1 MFRNRISY
9 MTLAML
15 VVLTSA
21 LAAPRMAAAID
32 VERVVSPGGIEAWLV
47 RDHSNP
53 IVTMNF
59 AFRGGAGLDPKGK
72 EGLAN
77 MVASTLDEGAGDMD
91 SQTVQGTLEDL
102 AIRMRFTTG
111 KDTFRGRLQT
121 LVKNQDTA
129 FRLLHLALTA
139 PRFDEEPVERIRDQI
154 LVGLKRDLEDP
165 DSIASLR
172 LFEVLF
178 PDHPYGRPTDGTLES
193 VNRITAADLKAFA
206 SNRLAKDNLMIGV
219 VGDVTAE
226 RLETVLDRTF
236 GALPDNAEP
245 WELPE
250 VKPATRG
257 QTIVIEKAVPQ
268 STILFADEGLK
279 RKHPDY
285 YAAYVMNHIL
295 GGGSFTSRL
304 YQEVREKR
312 GLVYSVGTSLYPYD
326 HTALF
331 FASAGT
337 ANERVGETL
346 SVFATEWDRMASSGV
361 TEDELADAKAFL
373 TGSFPLRFTSSRRIA
388 GILVGMQV
396 SDLGIDYLDK
406 RNGFIEAVTL
416 KDIER
421 VSRNLLR
428 KNNLVTV
435 IVGKPDGVSASN

>member
-1 MFRNRISY
+1 MRNRVSCLV
-9 MTLAML
+9 LAML
-15 VVLTSA
+15 VGMASA
-21 LAAPRMAAAID
+21 FAAPRTAEAID
-32 VERVVSPGGIEAWLV
+32 VERVVSPGGIESWLV

-53 IVTMNF
+53 IVTVNF
-59 AFRGGAGLDPKGK
+59 AFRGGSALDPAGK

-77 MVASTLDEGAGDMD
+77 MVASTIDEGAGDMD
-91 SQTVQGTLEDL
+91 SQAVQRTLEDL

-129 FRLLHLALTA
+129 FRLLRLALTT
-139 PRFDEEPVERIRDQI
+139 PRFDTEPVERIRDQI

-172 LFEVLF
+172 LFRILF
-178 PDHPYGRPTDGTLES
+178 PDHPYGQPTDGTLDS
-193 VNRITAADLKAFA
+193 VKRITAADLKNFV
-206 SNRLAKDNLMIGV
+206 SGRLARDNLMIGV

-226 RLETVLDRTF
+226 GLKTILDRTF
-236 GALPDNAEP
+236 GTLPERAAS

-250 VKPATRG
+250 VKPAARG
-257 QTIVIEKAVPQ
+257 QTVVIEKGVPQ
-268 STILFADEGLK
+268 STILFADKGLK

-326 HTALF
+326 HSALF

-346 SVFATEWDRMASSGV
+346 SVFATEWERMAVYGV
-361 TEDELADAKAFL
+361 TEEELTDAKAFL

-396 SDLGIDYLDK
+396 SELGIDYLDK

-416 KDIER
+416 EDIKR
-421 VSRNLLR
+421 VARRLLR
-428 KNNLVTV
+428 NEYLVTV

>member
-1 MFRNRISY
+1 MYRNRFPY
-9 MTLAML
+9 LVLAML
-15 VVLTSA
+15 VVLTST
-21 LAAPRMAAAID
+21 LAAPRMAAAIE
-32 VERVVSPGGIEAWLV
+32 VERVISPGGIEAWLV

-53 IVTMNF
+53 IVTVSF

-77 MVASTLDEGAGDMD
+77 MVASTLDEGAGDMH
-91 SQTVQGTLEDL
+91 SQTVQRTLEDL
-102 AIRMRFTTG
+102 AIRMRFTAG

-139 PRFDEEPVERIRDQI
+139 PRFDKEPVERIRDQI

-172 LFEVLF
+172 LFRVLF
-178 PDHPYGRPTDGTLES
+178 PDHPYGQPTDGTLDS
-193 VNRITAADLKAFA
+193 VKRITAADLKGFA
-206 SNRLAKDNLMIGV
+206 SKRLAKDNLMIGV
-219 VGDVTAE
+219 VGDVTADG
-226 RLETVLDRTF
+226 LKTILDRTF
-236 GALPDNAEP
+236 GDLPDKAAA
-245 WELPE
+245 WALPE
-250 VKPATRG
+250 VKPAAHG
-257 QTIVIEKAVPQ
+257 QTVVIEKGVPQ

-326 HTALF
+326 HSALF

-346 SVFATEWDRMASSGV
+346 SVFATEWERMASSGV
-361 TEDELADAKAFL
+361 SEEELADAKAFL

-406 RNGFIEAVTL
+406 RNGYIEAVTL
-416 KDIER
+416 EDIKR
-421 VSRNLLR
+421 VAQELLR
-428 KNNLVTV
+428 KKNLVTV

>member
-1 MFRNRISY
+1 MRNRLSCLI
-9 MTLAML
+9 LA
-15 VVLTSA
+15 VIIGVASA
-21 LAAPRMAAAID
+21 LAAPRTAEAID

-53 IVTMNF
+53 IVTVNF
-59 AFRGGAGLDPKGK
+59 AFRGGAGLDPAGK

-91 SQTVQGTLEDL
+91 SQAVQRTLEDL

-129 FRLLHLALTA
+129 FRLLRLALTA
-139 PRFDEEPVERIRDQI
+139 PRFDTEPVERIRDQI

-165 DSIASLR
+165 DTIASLK
-172 LFEVLF
+172 LFELLF
-178 PDHPYGRPTDGTLES
+178 PGHPYGRPSDGTLES
-193 VNRITAADLKAFA
+193 VKRITVTDLKAFA
-206 SNRLAKDNLMIGV
+206 SSRLAKDNLMIGV

-226 RLETVLDRTF
+226 RLKTLLDRTF
-236 GALPDNAEP
+236 GALPEKAAS

-250 VKPATRG
+250 VKPAARG
-257 QTIVIEKAVPQ
+257 QTVVIEKGIPQ

-312 GLVYSVGTSLYPYD
+312 GLVYSVDTALYPYD

-346 SVFATEWDRMASSGV
+346 SVFATEWERMASTGV
-361 TEDELADAKAFL
+361 TEEELADAKAFL

-406 RNGFIEAVTL
+406 RNGYIEAITL
-416 KDIER
+416 EDIKR
-421 VSRNLLR
+421 VAQKLLR
-428 KNNLVTV
+428 KKNLVTV

>member
-1 MFRNRISY
+1 MYRNRFPY
-9 MTLAML
+9 LVLAML
-15 VVLTSA
+15 VVLTST
-21 LAAPRMAAAID
+21 LAAPRMAAAIE
-32 VERVVSPGGIEAWLV
+32 VERVISPGGIEAWLV

-53 IVTMNF
+53 IVTVSF

-77 MVASTLDEGAGDMD
+77 MVASTLDEGAGDMH
-91 SQTVQGTLEDL
+91 SQTVQRTLEDL
-102 AIRMRFTTG
+102 AIRMRFTAG

-139 PRFDEEPVERIRDQI
+139 PRFDKEPVERIRDQI

-172 LFEVLF
+172 LFRVLF
-178 PDHPYGRPTDGTLES
+178 PDHPYGQPTDGTLDS
-193 VNRITAADLKAFA
+193 VKRITAADLKGFA
-206 SNRLAKDNLMIGV
+206 SKRLAKDNLMIGV
-219 VGDVTAE
+219 VGDVTADG
-226 RLETVLDRTF
+226 LKTILDRTF
-236 GALPDNAEP
+236 GDLPDKAAA
-245 WELPE
+245 WALPE
-250 VKPATRG
+250 VKPVAHG
-257 QTIVIEKAVPQ
+257 QTVVIEKGVPQ

-326 HTALF
+326 HSALF

-346 SVFATEWDRMASSGV
+346 SVFATEWERMASSGV
-361 TEDELADAKAFL
+361 SEEELADAKAFL

-406 RNGFIEAVTL
+406 RNGYIEAVTL
-416 KDIER
+416 EDIKR
-421 VSRNLLR
+421 VAQELLR
-428 KNNLVTV
+428 KKNLVTV

>member
-1 MFRNRISY
+1 MTTNRGYRLI
-9 MTLAML
+9 LVLL
-15 VVLTSA
+15 VVLTGA
-21 LAAPRMAAAID
+21 LTAPRMAAAID

-53 IVTMNF
+53 IVTINF

-91 SQTVQGTLEDL
+91 SQTVQRTLEDL
-102 AIRMRFTTG
+102 AIRMRFTAG

-129 FRLLHLALTA
+129 FRLLRQALTV
-139 PRFDEEPVERIRDQI
+139 PRFDDEPVERIRAQI

-165 DSIASLR
+165 DSIASLK

-178 PDHPYGRPTDGTLES
+178 PDHPYGRPSDGTLES
-193 VNRITAADLKAFA
+193 VKRITAGDLKAFA
-206 SNRLAKDNLMIGV
+206 SGRLAKDNLMIGV
-219 VGDVTAE
+219 VGDVTTDK
-226 RLETVLDRTF
+226 LNTVLDDVF
-236 GALPDNAEP
+236 GGLPDKAEP
-245 WELPE
+245 WGLPE
-250 VKPATRG
+250 VKPAARG
-257 QTIVIEKAVPQ
+257 QTIVIEKGVPQ

-285 YAAYVMNHIL
+285 YAAYIMNHIL

-346 SVFATEWDRMASSGV
+346 SVFATEWDRMATSGV
-361 TEDELADAKAFL
+361 TEEELADAKAFL

-396 SDLGIDYLDK
+396 SDLGIDYLNK
-406 RNGFIEAVTL
+406 RNGYIEAVTL
-416 KDIER
+416 EDIKR

-428 KNNLVTV
+428 NKNLVTV